1 MRVLGVIPARGGSK
15 GVPRKNLKPL
25 GGVPLIGWTIRAARE
40 AKRLTRVIVS
50 TDDAEIAAAAKD
62 LGADV
67 PFVRPADL
75 ATDSARAIP
84 VIQHAVEA
92 LERAGDASYDAVLM
106 LQPTTPFRSAA
117 DIDGA
122 IEKLESTGADSVISV
137 IDVGG
142 THPARMKYLEGDRL
156 IDPPFC
162 EAYENQPR
170 QELKP
175 MYLRNGAIYLTRSAV
190 LRGGSFKGRDCRALI
205 MPEERSTNIDTLA
218 DFRLAEFQL
227 EEARK

>member
-1 MRVLGVIPARGGSK
+1 M
-15 GVPRKNLKPL
+15 PRKNLKAL

-50 TDDAEIAAAAKD
+50 TDDAEIAAAAKE

-92 LERAGDASYDAVLM
+92 LERSGDAPYDAVLM

-117 DIDGA
+117 DIDAA
-122 IEKLESTGADSVISV
+122 IEKLEATRADSVISV

-190 LRGGSFKGRDCRALI
+190 LRGGSFKGQDCRALV

-227 EEARK
+227 EEARR